1 MAFVW
6 KNSHLHILYF
16 TYACWVPKG
25 FQFQFSAVADEPWG
39 SMSAGQSALSH
50 MFHFSGGPLEFI
62 SASGPQRGQPSLFCQ
77 VSLIC
82 SLRKQRLGSQGLAQK
97 VSDFFCLLSILSTD
111 ELCLLEL
118 SDKKA
123 WTDFKKMS
131 FYTLSAQTCPVN
143 ICLITTFYLHDK
155 EGLFQWL
162 LSEPRSHEDVLNA
175 ACVIRH
181 VLNWHDIYALI
192 DKYMDNII
200 FSVLF

>member
-16 TYACWVPKG
+16 TYACWVPEG

-62 SASGPQRGQPSLFCQ
+62 SASGPQRGQSSLFCQ

-123 WTDFKKMS
+123 WTDFLKN
-131 FYTLSAQTCPVN
+131 V
-143 ICLITTFYLHDK
+143 ILHPFCTN
-155 EGLFQWL
+155 L
-162 LSEPRSHEDVLNA
+162 P
-175 ACVIRH
+175 C
-181 VLNWHDIYALI
+181 
-192 DKYMDNII
+192 KYMPNYY
-200 FSVLF
+200 FLFAWQGRIVPVASFWTKISWRCSQCCLCD